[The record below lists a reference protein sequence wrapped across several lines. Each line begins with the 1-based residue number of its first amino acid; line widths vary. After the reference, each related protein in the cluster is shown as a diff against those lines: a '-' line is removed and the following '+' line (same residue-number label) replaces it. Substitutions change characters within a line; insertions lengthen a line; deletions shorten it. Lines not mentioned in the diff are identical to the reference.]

1 MWLSPSGQVAH
12 TTLDWRLCRTRIF
25 RNEKSGKILP
35 VGVIY
40 GPNGGGKSNLLQA
53 LSCLITTVV
62 KPIRDLEKTRERVI
76 IQQRAECEPF
86 LFDEESKEEPTEFRI
101 FFRQEKSEYCYC
113 LALKQEEIVYE
124 TLHWRTIGGKKQVL
138 FLNVRDQKFHLEQ
151 VSINQVLTD
160 R

>member
-1 MWLSPSGQVAH
+1 MG
-12 TTLDWRLCRTRIF
+12 
-25 RNEKSGKILP
+25 NEKSGKILP

-101 FFRQEKSEYCYC
+101 FFRQEKVNTV
-113 LALKQEEIVYE
+113 IV
-124 TLHWRTIGGKKQVL
+124 LH
-138 FLNVRDQKFHLEQ
+138 
-151 VSINQVLTD
+151 
-160 R
+160 